1 VAAKIARQ
9 TKKIVLLGAPM
20 SAAAL
25 SQGHE
30 SAPSALRSAGLTERL
45 KSIGYEVSDLGD
57 DPVATF
63 RPDDENPRTRNL
75 AAVAKALEAFKPKV
89 EQAVKTGALPVI
101 LAGDCSVALA
111 TVAGMRR
118 YFKSVSMIYM
128 DRDADLNTP
137 ATTPSGCL
145 DGMVVSHLTGR
156 GAPELVRPWGEP
168 PLVRESALALF
179 GVDRFDAPE
188 EESLRRSTL
197 HVFRAADIRAMGP
210 AKAARTAIDHVHGG
224 GSNFV
229 LHFDV
234 DVIGDFA
241 ATNFP
246 GNSGAASGG
255 LTAAEIIEAMKVFAA
270 HPNLGAIEITAYNP
284 AKDTDGKG
292 VAALVDLLAEALQA
306 RSEALTKEN
315 ASPSGAE
322 LPKAMAP
329 AGDAA
334 LSIAPSETADSVS
347 ASDPA
352 ELAKDETTS

>member
-1 VAAKIARQ
+1 MAARIVRQ
-9 TKKIVLLGAPM
+9 PKKIVVLGAPT

-25 SQGHE
+25 YPGHE
-30 SAPSALRSAGLTERL
+30 GAPSAIRSAGLIERL

-57 DPVATF
+57 DPVSTF
-63 RPDDENPRTRNL
+63 RTDDENPRTRNL
-75 AAVAKALEAFKPKV
+75 PAVVKALETFKPKV
-89 EQAVKTGALPVI
+89 EQAVKTGALPLI

-188 EESLRRSTL
+188 EDWLKRSTL
-197 HVFRAADIRAMGP
+197 HVFRASDVHAMG
-210 AKAARTAIDHVHGG
+210 AARAARTAIDHIHGG

-234 DVIGDFA
+234 DVIGEFA
-241 ATNFP
+241 ATNHP
-246 GNSGAASGG
+246 ANGG
-255 LTAAEIIEAMKVFAA
+255 LTAEETIEAMKVFAA
-270 HPNLGAIEITAYNP
+270 HPNLGAIEIAAYNP
-284 AKDTDGKG
+284 AKDTEGK
-292 VAALVDLLAEALQA
+292 AAAFLNDLLAEALQT
-306 RSEALTKEN
+306 RLQALTKEV
-315 ASPSGAE
+315 
-322 LPKAMAP
+322 AP
-329 AGDAA
+329 ANAPVLPTNVTLPMVA
-334 LSIAPSETADSVS
+334 LDTS
-347 ASDPA
+347 ALP
-352 ELAKDETTS
+352 KDETDS